1 MSGFIIVKKPVFVTE
16 DGQVHATEEDAR
28 EHVMKAQVRGL
39 VEDRLPLVNK
49 GSVSQDDRGNE
60 VVYFDDIPGFIASN
74 FELLQNILDQ
84 VRYSAVNIKEM

>member
-1 MSGFIIVKKPVFVTE
+1 MSELTIVKKPVFVTE

-49 GSVSQDDRGNE
+49 SSISQDDRGNE

-84 VRYSAVNIKEM
+84 VRDPTVKIKEV

>member
-1 MSGFIIVKKPVFVTE
+1 MSELIIVKKPVFVTE

-28 EHVMKAQVRGL
+28 KHVMKAQVRGL

-60 VVYFDDIPGFIASN
+60 VVFFDDIPGFIASN

-84 VRYSAVNIKEM
+84 ARDPTVKIKEV